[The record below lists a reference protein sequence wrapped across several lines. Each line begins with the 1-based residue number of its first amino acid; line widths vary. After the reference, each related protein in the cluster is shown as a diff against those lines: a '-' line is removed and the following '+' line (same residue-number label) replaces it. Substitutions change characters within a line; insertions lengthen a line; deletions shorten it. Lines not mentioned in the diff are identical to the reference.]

1 MSGCKTLNV
10 TGEVNENHDT
20 IQAFPDVRDTA
31 VSVENTAV
39 IDTIV
44 VKTVVV
50 PANADM
56 VPDNADT
63 AIAVDIVATANSDV
77 VISDTIV
84 VLDTVTV
91 SDTIFENSF
100 FSDSLELL
108 DSLLILDTVSRDT
121 ILKNDTLAPQSKKEA
136 PKQVSFIDDK
146 IERTCNDS
154 TRQDF
159 KNNKIYYYGEAKV
172 IYEDITI
179 EAEAIEIDFE
189 KRTVYAQGLRDSTGK
204 LYGTPVFLE
213 GDQKYYSETMTFN
226 FDTKKGIITKV
237 FTEDAMGY
245 IHGNKIKKMDDNTI
259 NIKSGSYTTCSN
271 QEHPHFEFH
280 FGKAK
285 VIPNDKIVTGPAY
298 FKLEETPLPIGV
310 PFGIFP
316 NSKGQRNGILVPSWG
331 ESDNRGFYFE
341 NGGFY
346 WGINEYL
353 DFQLVGDIYTRG
365 SWALEPTIRY
375 NKRYAYN
382 GMFSGSYAVNKIGS
396 KGSVD
401 YKESTDFKIRWL
413 YKQDPKARPKS
424 SFSADVYI
432 VSSNYNKYNAV
443 SSNEYLSNTFQSS
456 VAYQTKIGELFNFTA
471 NASHSQNTLTR
482 VMTVTLPEFTFTMN
496 RVYPFKNIGKTAK
509 KKWYKDLYVSYT
521 ANAKN
526 YVSMADSLYFK
537 PNWLNNLQNGIQH
550 KVPISMPVKL
560 FKYVTWTTSVNLVDR
575 MYFRYFEKQWVED
588 SSIKA
593 GGYLKTDTINQFRN
607 VFSFDVSTS
616 MTTKIY
622 GMVNF
627 KKGPIRAIRHVLTP
641 SIGLSYNPDFSKEFW
656 NYYGVYYDANGVEKI
671 YSMFQGN
678 IYGVPPSSKAGRI
691 NYSLG
696 NNLEIKVPS
705 RKDTITGVKKVKLIE
720 SLSFSGSY
728 DMAKDSLN
736 FSYLS
741 VSGRTTLFKNLSVRY
756 SSIWDPYILDST
768 GRKQLDQFE
777 WDVNKRLFR
786 KNSVS
791 WNFSLSYSLNNDT
804 FKKKM
809 GGVKNTATKQFA
821 SSSLASE
828 EEMNDIRSN
837 PQDYIDWST
846 QWALSLSYNLTLSN
860 NLSYINYLLQDNRK
874 VIQTLG
880 VNGNVNLSPKWKV
893 SVQTGWDF
901 ELKKLSYTSFTIY
914 RDLHCWEMRFNWI
927 PLGTYKS
934 WNFQI
939 NVKAAALQDLKLTKK
954 KDYRDN

>member
-1 MSGCKTLNV
+1 MKV
-10 TGEVNENHDT
+10 TSESDENQDT
-20 IQAFPDVRDTA
+20 IRVVDTLLNKPSIEKNI
-31 VSVENTAV
+31 VT
-39 IDTIV
+39 DTF
-44 VKTVVV
+44 K
-50 PANADM
+50 
-56 VPDNADT
+56 
-63 AIAVDIVATANSDV
+63 S
-77 VISDTIV
+77 
-84 VLDTVTV
+84 
-91 SDTIFENSF
+91 
-100 FSDSLELL
+100 
-108 DSLLILDTVSRDT
+108 DTVSKQNIDIIST
-121 ILKNDTLAPQSKKEA
+121 DSIQQKDSIVSQETKPVQ
-136 PKQVSFIDDK
+136 KQVTFIDDK

-154 TRQDF
+154 TVQDF
-159 KNNKIYYYGEAKV
+159 KNNKIRYYGGAKV
-172 IYEDITI
+172 VYEDITI
-179 EAEAIEIDFE
+179 EAEFMEFDFE
-189 KRTVYAQGLRDSTGK
+189 KRTVFAKGLVDSTGK
-204 LYGTPVFLE
+204 LYGTPVFIE
-213 GDQKYYSETMTFN
+213 GDQRYNSETMTFN

-245 IHGNKIKKMDDNTI
+245 IHGARIKKMDDNTI

-271 QEHPHFEFH
+271 PEHPHFEFH

-285 VIPNDKIVTGPAY
+285 VIPDDKIVTGPAY

-316 NSKGQRNGILVPSWG
+316 NSKGQRNGVIIPSWG
-331 ESDNRGFYFE
+331 ESANRGFYFE

-346 WGINEYL
+346 WGINENMDL
-353 DFQLVGDIYTRG
+353 QIVGDIYTRG
-365 SWALEPTIRY
+365 SWAVKPTFRY
-375 NKRYAYN
+375 NKRYAFN
-382 GMFSGSYAVNKIGS
+382 GSFSGSYAVNKIGS
-396 KGSVD
+396 KGSAD
-401 YKESTDFKIRWL
+401 YNESTDFKVRWVH
-413 YKQDPKARPKS
+413 KQDPKARPKS

-432 VSSNYNKYNAV
+432 VSSNYNKYNAIT
-443 SSNEYLSNTFQSS
+443 SNEYLSNTFQSS
-456 VAYQTKIGELFNFTA
+456 VAYQTSIGSLFNFTA

-482 VMTVTLPEFTFTMN
+482 VMTVTLPELTLTMN
-496 RVYPFKNIGKTAK
+496 RVYPFKNTSKPGKK
-509 KKWYKDLYVSYT
+509 RWYKDLYISYT

-537 PNWLNNLQNGIQH
+537 PGWLDNLQNGIQH
-550 KVPISMPVKL
+550 RVPVSMPVKL
-560 FKYVTWTTSVNLVDR
+560 FKYITWTTSVNLLDR

-588 SSIKA
+588 PTLSA

-607 VFSFDVSTS
+607 VFSFDVSSS
-616 MTTKIY
+616 MTTKLY
-622 GMVNF
+622 GQVNF
-627 KKGPIRAIRHVLTP
+627 RKGPIRAIRHVFTP
-641 SIGLSYNPDFSKEFW
+641 SIGFSYNPDFSKDFW
-656 NYYGVYYDANGVEKI
+656 NYYDTYYDANGIEQL

-678 IYGVPPSSKAGRI
+678 IYGTPPSSQAGRV
-691 NYSLG
+691 NYSFG

-705 RKDTITGVKKVKLIE
+705 RKDTITGVKKVKVIE
-720 SLSFSGSY
+720 DLSFSGSY
-728 DMAKDSLN
+728 DIAKDSLN

-768 GRKQLDQFE
+768 GRKQLNQFE

-804 FKKKM
+804 FKKNK
-809 GGVKNTATKQFA
+809 GKGTRNAATRQFE
-821 SSSLASE
+821 SSPLASE
-828 EEMNDIRSN
+828 EEMHDIRSH
-837 PQDYIDWST
+837 PEDYIDWST

-880 VNGNVNLSPKWKV
+880 VNGNVNLTPKWKV

-901 ELKKLSYTSFTIY
+901 ELKKLSYTSLTVY

>member
-1 MSGCKTLNV
+1 MLRSRIYTYFIVFFFFFALFLSGCRTLKA
-10 TGEVNENHDT
+10 TGEVNEIQDT
-20 IQAFPDVRDTA
+20 IK
-31 VSVENTAV
+31 SV
-39 IDTIV
+39 DTISDEV
-44 VKTVVV
+44 SDSTEKVLDTLKYDTVLTQK
-50 PANADM
+50 N
-56 VPDNADT
+56 
-63 AIAVDIVATANSDV
+63 DV
-77 VISDTIV
+77 V
-84 VLDTVTV
+84 VLDTLSKV
-91 SDTIFENSF
+91 DTI
-100 FSDSLELL
+100 
-108 DSLLILDTVSRDT
+108 
-121 ILKNDTLAPQSKKEA
+121 APEETKTAQ
-136 PKQVSFIDDK
+136 KQASFINDK
-146 IERTCNDS
+146 IERSCSDS
-154 TRQDF
+154 TVQDF

-172 IYEDITI
+172 VYEDITI
-179 EAEAIEIDFE
+179 EAAFIEFDFE
-189 KRTVYAQGLRDSTGK
+189 KRTVFAQGLRDSTGK
-204 LYGTPVFLE
+204 LYGAPVFIE
-213 GDQKYYSETMTFN
+213 GDQRYNSETMTFN

-245 IHGNKIKKMDDNTI
+245 IHGAKIKKLEDNTI
-259 NIKSGSYTTCSN
+259 NIKSGSFTTCSN
-271 QEHPHFEFH
+271 PEHPHFEFH

-331 ESDNRGFYFE
+331 ESANRGFYLE

-346 WGINEYL
+346 WGINENL
-353 DFQLVGDIYTRG
+353 DLQLVGDIYTRG
-365 SWALEPTIRY
+365 SWALKPTLRY
-375 NKRYAYN
+375 NKRYAFN
-382 GMFSGSYAVNKIGS
+382 GSFSGSYAVNKIGS
-396 KGSVD
+396 KGSAD
-401 YKESTDFKIRWL
+401 YNESTDFKVRWVH
-413 YKQDPKARPKS
+413 KQDPKARPKS

-432 VSSNYNKYNAV
+432 VSSNYNKYNAI

-456 VAYQTKIGELFNFTA
+456 VAYQTSIGSLFNFTA

-482 VMTVTLPEFTFTMN
+482 VMTVTLPEVTLTMN
-496 RVYPFKNIGKTAK
+496 RVYPFKNVGKTGK
-509 KKWYKDLYVSYT
+509 KRWYKDMYVSYT

-526 YVSMADSLYFK
+526 YVSMADSLFFK
-537 PNWLNNLQNGIQH
+537 PGWLDNLQNGIQH
-550 KVPISMPVKL
+550 RIPISMPVKL
-560 FKYVTWTTSVNLVDR
+560 FKYVTWTTSVNVLDR
-575 MYFRYFEKQWVED
+575 MYFRYFEKQWVSD
-588 SSIKA
+588 STMSS

-607 VFSFDVSTS
+607 VFSFDVSSS

-622 GMVNF
+622 GQVNF
-627 KKGPIRAIRHVLTP
+627 KKGPIRAIRHVFTP
-641 SIGLSYNPDFSKEFW
+641 SIGFSYNPDFSKDFW
-656 NYYGVYYDANGVEKI
+656 NYYNTYYDANGIEQL

-678 IYGVPPSSKAGRI
+678 VYGTPPSGQSGRI
-691 NYSLG
+691 NYSFG

-705 RKDTITGVKKVKLIE
+705 RKDTITGVKKVKVIE
-720 SLSFSGSY
+720 DLTFSGSY
-728 DMAKDSLN
+728 DIAKDSLN

-741 VSGRTTLFKNLSVRY
+741 VNGRTTLFKNLSVRY

-768 GRKQLDQFE
+768 GRKQLNQFE

-804 FKKKM
+804 FKKNK
-809 GGVKNTATKQFA
+809 GKGA
-821 SSSLASE
+821 SSTKRHLDSPLASE
-828 EEMNDIRSN
+828 EEMNDIRMN
-837 PQDYIDWST
+837 PDSYVDWST
-846 QWALSLSYNLTLSN
+846 QWSLSLSYNLTLSN
-860 NLSYINYLLQDNRK
+860 SLSYINYLLQDNRK

-880 VNGNVNLSPKWKV
+880 INGNINLTPKWKV

-901 ELKKLSYTSFTIY
+901 ELNKLSYTSLTIY